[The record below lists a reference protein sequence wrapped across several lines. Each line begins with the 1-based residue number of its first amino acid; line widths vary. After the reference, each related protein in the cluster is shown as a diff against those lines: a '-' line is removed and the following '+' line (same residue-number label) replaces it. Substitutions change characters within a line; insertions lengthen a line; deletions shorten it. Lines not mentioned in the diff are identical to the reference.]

1 MSWNIS
7 SACSMC
13 FCIETKL
20 AGESTSSWSCACNV
34 DIASVP
40 PFWIVP
46 KNQRHVQVTWIGG
59 DMKWQQCHSN
69 LQLCLQASFAC
80 RYVLPWSTGCLG
92 IAPAPCTKASLEHAP
107 LHCMLS
113 CNFVGS
119 LGCAVSYHWC
129 LEQTCDKTWLHCP
142 AQPVWVAFWRFLVR
156 TRCLGIS

>member
-1 MSWNIS
+1 
-7 SACSMC
+7 MC

-34 DIASVP
+34 DIASVR

-46 KNQRHVQVTWIGG
+46 IKDKSKTCPG
-59 DMKWQQCHSN
+59 DMNWQQCHSN

-92 IAPAPCTKASLEHAP
+92 IAPAPCTKASMEHAP

-113 CNFVGS
+113 RNFVGS
-119 LGCAVSYHWC
+119 LGCTVSYHWW

-142 AQPVWVAFWRFLVR
+142 AQPVWVAFWRFLADWWRFLVR
-156 TRCLGIS
+156 TRFLGTT